1 LRLLRRDCMATQSDR
16 PCSRGCL
23 SHPSRRTWQNQQERP
38 TSHGASSSRGRLA
51 ETGATAFRS
60 RRVSRHLRT
69 DVSKGRG
76 DGAGQGSQR
85 FGLAVKIATRCGVR
99 RHKCG
104 REVDSASKTKRPRSL
119 TLWGRFA
126 RAALPRGVVLAAGSP
141 EGPQVQKWGAL
152 QTSRPRAT
160 ER

>member
-1 LRLLRRDCMATQSDR
+1 MAELWQLRVIGLAHAVASRILRDEHGRISKRDQLLTVLRRVGVGW
-16 PCSRGCL
+16 P
-23 SHPSRRTWQNQQERP
+23 RRALQRSGLVEFPAPANRCFERP
-38 TSHGASSSRGRLA
+38 RDA
-51 ETGATAFRS
+51 
-60 RRVSRHLRT
+60 
-69 DVSKGRG
+69 
-76 DGAGQGSQR
+76 AGQGSQR

-99 RHKCG
+99 RHRCG

-141 EGPQVQKWGAL
+141 EGPQVQEWGAL